1 MVGSEI
7 ELGPSDSRW
16 LTTNILIH
24 DLCHDFNVSTMKQRM
39 SKLNSLFK
47 SFSDKFPIVNDKI
60 PIKNPMLTGGVLMK
74 RKRTLMQELGNEAKR
89 IATASRPEVTTLLKN
104 ENATSTSEE
113 ADDRSDSG
121 DGKIALQESD
131 QQPIKPSQPAARPA
145 TEPPMPQ
152 SFFVSTVKKL
162 ALWRLNELEK
172 LRKQEEKAAPPPE
185 TEPMEENSSLKADI
199 DSLPY
204 TTASPKNK
212 KITLF
217 VFFKFIEEIQKNFLK
232 NKNTNLISSIIN
244 FDNNILIKDVLN
256 YHFIHN
262 IDGYDLD
269 DYILDEYILD
279 DIEEGFFKDAKSFYD
294 PYYEDIIS
302 TLKILKKSYAL
313 DPYEENNSIK
323 YSFFLL
329 MLLTEKEAIPGE
341 VNDMVDEI
349 PESIS
354 VFLYFIKELDH
365 YIDYIKLYFISHI
378 DLEEKPLFEENQ
390 LNEIIKIGSHILT
403 SLYDDNY
410 ANAGTTYDVNKIFDK
425 LKKKPARR
433 IEVPSVE
440 PVTRRVDNWMNGG
453 NDDPTITETYKTLL
467 GKIKKINIEERYAA
481 KCNEIIDKLLPKKK
495 KLIKLEEV
503 DLNENEKWPPW
514 REKEAWDKHMS
525 AILEKIGFDESD
537 VEEALFRNPPPR
549 HRRLHENLEFIPF
562 FYYHIL
568 EDFDSPGILES
579 AGGKKVL
586 DDIRDI
592 NIIRLRLNK
601 IWNAIVNYKNVLDE
615 SFEKLKEEIYSL
627 GMSGEGWRG
636 RRVWSL
642 DLEQFNTRIYRT
654 IRMRVKNSLDDIL
667 KYMKMFLT
675 SLRIQLEKKIPK
687 QPREPNG
694 GPLEVTAVPIVNN
707 LLTVI
712 TKRVLEITD
721 GGYSEDV
728 NHGKK
733 GIFLETSRKI
743 LKDIEN
749 TGRVPTTHDKN
760 LLNAFKNF
768 ERPTSPTTPKEI
780 LEIFTNY
787 HKFINNSMGTKDP
800 EDPGKKIVKNHD
812 GQKLCLLPSL
822 LDAQGTFGSCTSKD
836 YENAEHDILLKAGN
850 EEEGYLF
857 EFNFNIKGTQKGK
870 CIANYYLIYNNPY
883 GGMNSDDTDA
893 GEGLTLYNCNITTNL
908 GPDSSKQDKN
918 IISANNTLKL
928 LLNHIEL
935 VFYQQPNPPTW
946 KIFENT
952 EYLVELLKKSSRK
965 MIGDFGQEL
974 VSIADDAGFIEVK
987 KYNKV
992 MDKKESIV
1000 LANGDRPSAVR
1011 AAFIMKNA
1019 ISPLKHKRGILYGA
1033 DKLLLLW
1040 EHDLY
1045 NKTGGN
1051 LKNKKQIITH
1061 KKLKTKKHS
1070 KKKNKQKINT
1080 RKKIKKT
1087 KKYKK
1092 KTKNKK

>member
-39 SKLNSLFK
+39 SKLNSSFK
-47 SFSDKFPIVNDKI
+47 SFSEKF
-60 PIKNPMLTGGVLMK
+60 PMLTGGALSMYN
-74 RKRTLMQELGNEAKR
+74 KRTVEEVLG
-89 IATASRPEVTTLLKN
+89 IAGGPLPPPPKKTKLPPTPP
-104 ENATSTSEE
+104 
-113 ADDRSDSG
+113 
-121 DGKIALQESD
+121 
-131 QQPIKPSQPAARPA
+131 QQS
-145 TEPPMPQ
+145 
-152 SFFVSTVKKL
+152 FVSTVVQEL
-162 ALWRLNELEK
+162 ALWRLQMMKENPPLEEETSPLEK
-172 LRKQEEKAAPPPE
+172 
-185 TEPMEENSSLKADI
+185 ENSPLEKENSPLEKENSPLEKFKSETTSL
-199 DSLPY
+199 
-204 TTASPKNK
+204 PKNK

-217 VFFKFIEEIQKNFLK
+217 VFFKFIEEIQEKFLE

-256 YHFIHN
+256 YHFKLEM
-262 IDGYDLD
+262 DKSDLD

-279 DIEEGFFKDAKSFYD
+279 DIEKEFFKDAKYFYG
-294 PYYEDIIS
+294 PYYENIIS
-302 TLKILKKSYAL
+302 TLKIFKKSYAF

-329 MLLTEKEAIPGE
+329 MLLTGSEKTRDQVDIMI
-341 VNDMVDEI
+341 NKNTDMDKKL

-354 VFLYFIKELDH
+354 FFLYFIKELDH

-378 DLEEKPLFEENQ
+378 DLEKKPLFEENQ

-410 ANAGTTYDVNKIFDK
+410 ANAGTTYDFNKIFDK
-425 LKKKPARR
+425 LKIEPSRR
-433 IEVPSVE
+433 IEVPRQGKRNNPDGTDSR
-440 PVTRRVDNWMNGG
+440 PAKALRKNGG
-453 NDDPTITETYKTLL
+453 AATATTEKKYKTLL
-467 GKIKKINIEERYAA
+467 GKIKKFNIEEYAA
-481 KCNEIIDKLLPKKK
+481 NCNAIIDGLLPKKK
-495 KLIKLEEV
+495 KLIDKRL
-503 DLNENEKWPPW
+503 PW
-514 REKEAWDKHMS
+514 REEEACDKHMS
-525 AILEKIGFDESD
+525 AILKKIGFNEDGVVD
-537 VEEALFRNPPPR
+537 ALSRKPLSLYYLLLR
-549 HRRLHENLEFIPF
+549 VRGLEFIPF
-562 FYYHIL
+562 FYDHIL
-568 EDFDSPGILES
+568 DDDRDFLES
-579 AGGKKVL
+579 DEGKEVL
-586 DDIRDI
+586 KDIREALEDI
-592 NIIRLRLNK
+592 RHIKIIRVREAK
-601 IWNAIVNYKNVLDE
+601 IWNAIINYKNVLDE
-615 SFEKLKEEIYSL
+615 SFKKLETFQAI
-627 GMSGEGWRG
+627 RHDN
-636 RRVWSL
+636 L
-642 DLEQFNTRIYRT
+642 DKFNTRTYRT
-654 IRMRVKNSLDDIL
+654 IRMLVKNSLDDIL

-694 GPLEVTAVPIVNN
+694 GPLDVTAVPIVNN

-728 NHGKK
+728 NPEKK
-733 GIFLETSRKI
+733 KFFNKSRKI
-743 LKDIEN
+743 LNNIAE

-760 LLNAFKNF
+760 LLDAFKNF
-768 ERPTSPTTPKEI
+768 ERPTSPTTPNEI

-836 YENAEHDILLKAGN
+836 YKNAEHDILLKAGN

-857 EFNFNIKGTQKGK
+857 EFNFNIKGTQNGK

-883 GGMNSDDTDA
+883 GGINSDDTDA

-974 VSIADDAGFIEVK
+974 VSIADDAGFVEVDD
-987 KYNKV
+987 YEEV
-992 MDKKESIV
+992 MNHKDYSII

-1019 ISPLKHKRGILYGA
+1019 KNRLKHKRGILYGA
-1033 DKLLLLW
+1033 DKLLHLW
-1040 EHDLY
+1040 EH
-1045 NKTGGN
+1045 NTHTHNSTGGN